1 MEKPEET
8 IASGSA
14 KEPARQQE
22 LPLAVVDGNPISEVP
37 ADLYIPPDALEVILE
52 AFEGPLDLLL
62 YLIKRQ
68 NLDILDIQVAD
79 ITRQYM
85 EYINLINELQFE
97 LAAEYLVMAAV
108 LTEIKSRMLLPRQQD
123 AQEDETDPRAELIRK
138 LQEYER
144 FKEAAIDINHMP
156 RMNRDF
162 WVASAEAPES
172 DKPRPMPQVEL
183 QEMLVE
189 LARVLKRAENF
200 ASHHVALEPLSTRE
214 RMSDIL
220 EKVNQA
226 NGQFVPFLSL
236 FSVEEGRS
244 GVVVTFIAMME
255 LLKESLLD
263 IVQTEPYS
271 PIHVRIAGVV
281 SV

>member
-108 LTEIKSRMLLPRQQD
+108 LTEIKSRMLLPRQED
-123 AQEDETDPRAELIRK
+123 AQEDETDPRAQLIRK

-200 ASHHVALEPLSTRE
+200 SSHRVALEPLSARE

-236 FSVEEGRS
+236 FSIEEGRP

-271 PIHVRIAGVV
+271 PIHVRISGVV

>member
-108 LTEIKSRMLLPRQQD
+108 LTEIKSRMLLPRQED
-123 AQEDETDPRAELIRK
+123 AQEDETDPRAQLIRK

-183 QEMLVE
+183 QEMLVA

-200 ASHHVALEPLSTRE
+200 TSHHVALEPLSTRE

-226 NGQFVPFLSL
+226 SGQFVPFLSL
-236 FSVEEGRS
+236 FSIEEGRS

-255 LLKESLLD
+255 LIKESLLD

-271 PIHVRIAGVV
+271 PIHVRVAGAV
-281 SV
+281 SG

>member
-8 IASGSA
+8 IASGLA

-108 LTEIKSRMLLPRQQD
+108 LTEIKSRMLLPRQED

>member
-108 LTEIKSRMLLPRQQD
+108 LTEIKSRMLLPRQED
-123 AQEDETDPRAELIRK
+123 AQEDETDPRAQLIRK

-200 ASHHVALEPLSTRE
+200 SSHRVALEPLSARE

-236 FSVEEGRS
+236 FSIEEGRP

-271 PIHVRIAGVV
+271 PIHVRIAGVA

>member
-8 IASGSA
+8 VQPNEP
-14 KEPARQQE
+14 KEPIRQQE
-22 LPLAVVDGNPISEVP
+22 LPLAVVDGNPITEVP

-68 NLDILDIQVAD
+68 NLDILDIRVAD

-85 EYINLINELQFE
+85 EYIDLMGELQFE

-108 LTEIKSRMLLPRQQD
+108 LTEIKSRMLLPRQEE
-123 AQEDETDPRAELIRK
+123 AEEDEDDPLAQLIRK

-144 FKEAAIDINHMP
+144 FKEAAMDINDMP

-162 WVASAEAPES
+162 WVASAEAPVS

-200 ASHHVALEPLSTRE
+200 TSHHIALEPLSTRE

-226 NGQFVPFLSL
+226 NGQFVPFLTL

-255 LLKESLLD
+255 LIKESLLD

-271 PIHVRIAGVV
+271 PIHVRIAGEVRA
-281 SV
+281 

>member
-8 IASGSA
+8 IVLDSA
-14 KEPARQQE
+14 KELARQQE

-79 ITRQYM
+79 ITHQYM
-85 EYINLINELQFE
+85 EYIDLINELQFE

-108 LTEIKSRMLLPRQQD
+108 LTEIKSRMLLPREEEVE
-123 AQEDETDPRAELIRK
+123 EDEVDPRAELIRK

-144 FKEAAIDINHMP
+144 FKEVAVDINHMP

-162 WVASAEAPES
+162 WLGSAEAPVS

-183 QEMLVE
+183 QEMLVA

-200 ASHHVALEPLSTRE
+200 TSHHVALEPLSTRE

-226 NGQFVPFLSL
+226 SGQFVPFLSL
-236 FSVEEGRS
+236 FSIEEGRS

-255 LLKESLLD
+255 LIKESLLD

-271 PIHVRIAGVV
+271 PIHVRV
-281 SV
+281 SEAVSG

>member
-108 LTEIKSRMLLPRQQD
+108 LTEIKSRMLLPRQED

-200 ASHHVALEPLSTRE
+200 SSHRVALEPLSARE

-236 FSVEEGRS
+236 FSIEEGRP

-271 PIHVRIAGVV
+271 PIHVRISGVV